1 MVLGWVT
8 YEDYV
13 VMKMLV
19 THSPKETI
27 PLMAPREMV
36 EKDFFCLASNLSFF
50 LIINMFFFFPS

>member
-50 LIINMFFFFPS
+50 SDY